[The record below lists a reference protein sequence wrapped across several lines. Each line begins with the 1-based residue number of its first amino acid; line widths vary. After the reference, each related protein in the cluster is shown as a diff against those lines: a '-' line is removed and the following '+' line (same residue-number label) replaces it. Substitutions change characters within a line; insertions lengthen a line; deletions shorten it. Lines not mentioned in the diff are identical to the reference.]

1 MNMTS
6 VLMVLSPISAM
17 TVCVVETHQK
27 NKKRRVNE
35 MPGTTSKVITIARG
49 VTTNNP
55 AMANALRRWLVAT
68 RGDGGEVAREIFKQ
82 ARAARRERRV
92 NR

>member
-1 MNMTS
+1 
-6 VLMVLSPISAM
+6 
-17 TVCVVETHQK
+17 
-27 NKKRRVNE
+27 

-49 VTTNNP
+49 VETNDP

-68 RGDGGEVAREIFKQ
+68 RGGEEVAREIFKQ
-82 ARAARRERRV
+82 QRAARRERRI

>member
-1 MNMTS
+1 
-6 VLMVLSPISAM
+6 
-17 TVCVVETHQK
+17 
-27 NKKRRVNE
+27 

-49 VTTNNP
+49 VEGSGDP

-68 RGDGGEVAREIFKQ
+68 SGDGGEVAREIFKQ

-92 NR
+92 NQ

>member
-1 MNMTS
+1 MQT
-6 VLMVLSPISAM
+6 I
-17 TVCVVETHQK
+17 T
-27 NKKRRVNE
+27 RRVNE
-35 MPGTTSKVITIARG
+35 MPGTVHKVITIARG
-49 VTTNNP
+49 VETTDP

-92 NR
+92 NQ

>member
-1 MNMTS
+1 
-6 VLMVLSPISAM
+6 
-17 TVCVVETHQK
+17 
-27 NKKRRVNE
+27 

-49 VTTNNP
+49 VETTDP

-82 ARAARRERRV
+82 ARAERRERRV
-92 NR
+92 NSD